1 MDFHEKLLVVLYAA
15 ITVFVAVEFF
25 DLWNLSIVLLGI
37 VAAMVV
43 QKISSDRKIRN
54 VDGNRGKLI
63 DVISQRIDIFSVGI
77 DSLRRDFSRS
87 IEFLDNKINVVNNI
101 YQEDMKKG
109 YFEISGRV
117 SMIEQKLDKV
127 GEAVDNAYMSLDS
140 RLSEVE
146 KKAGEGA

>member
-1 MDFHEKLLVVLYAA
+1 MVVLYAA

-25 DLWNLSIVLLGI
+25 DLWNLSVVLLGI

-54 VDGNRGKLI
+54 VDGDRGKLI
-63 DVISQRIDIFSVGI
+63 DIISQRIDVFSGSI

-101 YQEDMKKG
+101 YQGDMKKG
-109 YFEISGRV
+109 YSDISGRV

-127 GEAVDNAYMSLDS
+127 GEAVDNVYTSLDS
-140 RLSEVE
+140 RLANVE
-146 KKAGEGA
+146 KRDVEGA

>member
-1 MDFHEKLLVVLYAA
+1 MDFHEKILVVLYAA

-25 DLWNLSIVLLGI
+25 HLWNLSVVLLGI

-54 VDGNRGKLI
+54 VDGDRGKLI
-63 DVISQRIDIFSVGI
+63 DIISQRIDVFSGSI

-101 YQEDMKKG
+101 YQGDMKKG
-109 YFEISGRV
+109 YSDISGRV

-127 GEAVDNAYMSLDS
+127 GEAVDNVYTSLDS
-140 RLSEVE
+140 RLANVE
-146 KKAGEGA
+146 KRDVEGA

>member
-25 DLWNLSIVLLGI
+25 DLWNLSVVLLGI

-54 VDGNRGKLI
+54 VDGDRGKLI
-63 DVISQRIDIFSVGI
+63 DIISQRIDVFSGSI

-101 YQEDMKKG
+101 YQGDMKKG
-109 YFEISGRV
+109 YSDISGRV

-127 GEAVDNAYMSLDS
+127 GEAVDNVYTSLDS
-140 RLSEVE
+140 RLANVE
-146 KKAGEGA
+146 KRDVEGA